1 MIDELD
7 EAGFDAAVSGPK
19 IVVVEFYTRTCVHCA
34 AIAPVYEELSREL
47 FEYARFTRVNAET
60 NQALARRLG
69 IMGTPSFVF
78 FCNGRKAG
86 DLVGAIHE
94 TILRNQV
101 RDFARHGGECAAKST
116 PLAWGM
122 DGYG

>member
-7 EAGFDAAVSGPK
+7 ESGFDAAVGGGK
-19 IVVVEFYTRTCVHCA
+19 MVVVEFYTNACVFCA

-47 FEYARFTRVNAET
+47 FEYARFTKVNAQT
-60 NQALARRLG
+60 SPAVARRFG
-69 IMGTPSFVF
+69 VMGTPSFVF
-78 FCNGRKAG
+78 FCNGRKVG

-101 RDFARHGGECAAKST
+101 RDFARHGGECAAKAT